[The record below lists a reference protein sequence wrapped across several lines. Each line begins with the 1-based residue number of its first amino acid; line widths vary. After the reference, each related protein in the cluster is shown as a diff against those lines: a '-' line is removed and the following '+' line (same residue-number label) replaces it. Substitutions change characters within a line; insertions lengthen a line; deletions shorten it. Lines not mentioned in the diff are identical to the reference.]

1 MVELIELF
9 CNIAKQFRSEKQ
21 MAAEFFKNSSRI
33 PMKILSEFRLEKHK
47 KVQNIFPADLGS
59 RPILIGIK
67 LRKVVSAL
75 TYIFKLLMQAFSV
88 LWLTFPYTGLDHYK
102 GQMYDTYMP
111 TTPGYLIHFSRRKRE
126 GKRCDSEGLVRAF
139 GLYLVAFRGHAYGP
153 LRP

>member
-67 LRKVVSAL
+67 LRK
-75 TYIFKLLMQAFSV
+75 
-88 LWLTFPYTGLDHYK
+88 
-102 GQMYDTYMP
+102 
-111 TTPGYLIHFSRRKRE
+111 
-126 GKRCDSEGLVRAF
+126 
-139 GLYLVAFRGHAYGP
+139 
-153 LRP
+153 